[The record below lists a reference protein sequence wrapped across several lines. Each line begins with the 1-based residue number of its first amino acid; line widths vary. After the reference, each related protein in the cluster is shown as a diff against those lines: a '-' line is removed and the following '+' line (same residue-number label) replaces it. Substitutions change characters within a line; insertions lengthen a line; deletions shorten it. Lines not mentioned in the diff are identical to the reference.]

1 MATSIEM
8 LHKELVGIKKDIEY
22 IKQMIQEDFELSDEA
37 KKALKEARKTP
48 ESEYVDL
55 E

>member
-1 MATSIEM
+1 MVSTLETIGQ
-8 LHKELVGIKKDIEY
+8 ELQHIRKDVEFIKVVLS
-22 IKQMIQEDFELSDEA
+22 EDFELSEQA
-37 KKALKEARKTP
+37 KLALKEARETV

>member
-1 MATSIEM
+1 MATLET
-8 LHKELVGIKKDIEY
+8 LHEELKELKKDMDY
-22 IKQMIQEDFELSDEA
+22 IKGILSEDFELSEHA
-37 KKALKEARKTP
+37 KKALNEARTTP

>member
-1 MATSIEM
+1 MATSMETI
-8 LHKELVGIKKDIEY
+8 HKELADLKKDIKF
-22 IKQMIQEDFELSDEA
+22 IKYVLSEDFELSDEA
-37 KKALKEARKTP
+37 QKALKEARETP